1 MGLFSEFRDFAM
13 RGNVVDMAVG
23 IIIGAAF
30 GDIVKSMV
38 DDVLMPAIGAL
49 TAGVD
54 FSNLSVKI
62 PVPDLAG
69 MASGAAEIVGAGSQ
83 PAGTAPVAAVAQ
95 KLVKFV
101 ELKYGVL
108 INAVIKFTIVA
119 FALFM
124 IIKGMNKLKK
134 KAEAAPPPPPPPSEA
149 YLREI
154 RDLLAKRA

>member
-1 MGLFSEFRDFAM
+1 MGLLSEFRDFAM

-54 FSNLSVKI
+54 FSSLSVKI

-69 MASGAAEIVGAGSQ
+69 MASGAADIVGAGSQ
-83 PAGTAPVAAVAQ
+83 PAGAAPVTAVAQ
-95 KLVKFV
+95 KMVKFV
-101 ELKYGVL
+101 ELKYGIL
-108 INAVIKFTIVA
+108 INAIIKFTIVA

-149 YLREI
+149 YLKEI